1 MTVTESMNMS
11 EKAGELRGS
20 RQITVN
26 ESAEDYLETIL
37 VLRNSLGMVRSID
50 IVNEMNYSKPSISIA
65 MKKLRESGFITVDG
79 SGYISLTEEGMRIA
93 EKTYAKHKVLQACL
107 EALGVEPV
115 LAAEEACHIE
125 HVIDDDTCQKIC
137 NFYHEFMEQKIKD

>member
-1 MTVTESMNMS
+1 MN

-37 VLRNSLGMVRSID
+37 VLKNSLGMVRSID
-50 IVNEMNYSKPSISIA
+50 VVNEMNYSKPSISIA
-65 MKKLRESGFITVDG
+65 MKKLRENGFITVDDG
-79 SGYISLTEEGMRIA
+79 GYISLTEEGMRIA

-107 EALGVEPV
+107 EALGVEPE

-137 NFYHEFMEQKIKD
+137 DFYHKFMEQKIKD

>member
-1 MTVTESMNMS
+1 M
-11 EKAGELRGS
+11 
-20 RQITVN
+20 TVN

-37 VLRNSLGMVRSID
+37 VLKNSLGMVRSID

-65 MKKLRESGFITVDG
+65 MKKLRENGFITVDDG
-79 SGYISLTEEGMRIA
+79 GYISLTEEGMRIA

-107 EALGVEPV
+107 EALGVETE

-137 NFYHEFMEQKIKD
+137 DFYHMFMEQKIKD